1 MVGALTQGILM
12 NNRLIGAVLVAAAF
26 LLAWGLQAQTTNKPT
41 APTAAPAA
49 AASASPEWVNAE
61 ITKLDLAKKRV
72 TLKHGAIASVKMDA
86 MTMPFKLK
94 DTALLDGYK
103 VGDKLQVVVKEDDG
117 DLFITQVRKVAN

>member
-1 MVGALTQGILM
+1 M
-12 NNRLIGAVLVAAAF
+12 NNRLIGAALFAAA
-26 LLAWGLQAQTTNKPT
+26 LSLAWDLQAQAPNKLTTS
-41 APTAAPAA
+41 TAAATAA

-72 TLKHGAIASVKMDA
+72 TLKHGAIASVNMDA